1 MPYNT
6 LITTK
11 KPMNKMPLDHEIEK
25 TEGEIR
31 VLQSKLQLLKE
42 MDKHKSSAEKA
53 YFSVYGE
60 YPRSGGL
67 WNGFITGY
75 DLGYVHATEGKKEFV
90 PHQEHFGLKLEN

>member
-1 MPYNT
+1 
-6 LITTK
+6 
-11 KPMNKMPLDHEIEK
+11 MNKMPLDQEIEK

-31 VLQSKLQLLKE
+31 VLQAKLQLLKE